1 MKLYFK
7 KKQNKLPD
15 ENAACLPSDVRI
27 SNPTSYQ
34 PQTDGMPSPLWRP
47 PEPWWAK
54 ALARYLCQ
62 A

>member
-27 SNPTSYQ
+27 SNPTPYQ
-34 PQTDGMPSPLWRP
+34 PSVASSGAMVGEGLSQVSLSSV
-47 PEPWWAK
+47 K
-54 ALARYLCQ
+54 
-62 A
+62 